1 MKQTEIPDRI
11 DKATGTDTPAPLLI
25 RHAVPE
31 DFPAI
36 LAIYAR
42 ARAFMKAHGN
52 PRQWNDTWPP
62 ETLLREDIRLGRMY
76 VAVAADEIAAVF
88 VYIQGVDIDPSYRL
102 IENGAWGNPG
112 EYGVVHRLAG
122 SGNVRGVGE
131 YCLNWPLPSAITC
144 GWIPMRIIC
153 PCSACWGSLGL
164 PRGASFMCGRITIP
178 GWRMTSF
185 DKKTAY
191 APEKIVL

>member
-112 EYGVVHRLAG
+112 EY
-122 SGNVRGVGE
+122 
-131 YCLNWPLPSAITC
+131 CLNWAFAQCHHLRVDTHADNLPMQRLLGKLGFTQR
-144 GWIPMRIIC
+144 GIIYVREDHD
-153 PCSACWGSLGL
+153 
-164 PRGASFMCGRITIP
+164 PRLAY
-178 GWRMTSF
+178 
-185 DKKTAY
+185 DKF
-191 APEKIVL
+191 